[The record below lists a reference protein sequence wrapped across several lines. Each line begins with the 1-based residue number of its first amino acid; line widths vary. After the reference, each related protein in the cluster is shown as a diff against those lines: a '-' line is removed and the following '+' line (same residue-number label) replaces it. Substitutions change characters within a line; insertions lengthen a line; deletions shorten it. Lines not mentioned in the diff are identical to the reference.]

1 MISEIHCL
9 SYPLDKINAPPGHA
23 ERVHRHAIRVRRVA
37 CKRIGAERLQAYC
50 ERVKEAFEAYMMGG
64 WARVQAHAQ
73 AQMRGQM
80 RGAIEVNHFEDAE
93 DEETDENRGR
103 KLGRGNG
110 SMVREVS
117 PVQKPSTGNSLTLT
131 DPLTDYED
139 EEDQSYLLEI
149 DLKEVQLDGLS
160 EEEFD
165 EDFGDSASIKATL
178 GTNSN
183 EIAGTRMDVDSEC
196 TYSSLTEG
204 GKRGPQV
211 SYSSFTTEE
220 EYQSNYDR

>member
-1 MISEIHCL
+1 M
-9 SYPLDKINAPPGHA
+9 
-23 ERVHRHAIRVRRVA
+23 
-37 CKRIGAERLQAYC
+37 
-50 ERVKEAFEAYMMGG
+50 
-64 WARVQAHAQ
+64 
-73 AQMRGQM
+73 
-80 RGAIEVNHFEDAE
+80 
-93 DEETDENRGR
+93 
-103 KLGRGNG
+103 
-110 SMVREVS
+110 
-117 PVQKPSTGNSLTLT
+117 
-131 DPLTDYED
+131 
-139 EEDQSYLLEI
+139 
-149 DLKEVQLDGLS
+149 KEVQLDGLS

-196 TYSSLTEG
+196 TYSSLAEG